1 MIKLLWEKAA
11 QTDREHIYHYFF
23 KHAGILLADK
33 IDNRFQELTE
43 LLQATPYSGV
53 KVKNKENY
61 RKLII
66 PNFPFFILYQINKKD
81 NHIRILRILHTAT
94 RLASNY

>member
-11 QTDREHIYHYFF
+11 QTDREHIYHYFLNMQEYYSQIKLTIDF
-23 KHAGILLADK
+23 NKLQNYHKH
-33 IDNRFQELTE
+33 
-43 LLQATPYSGV
+43 PYSGV
-53 KVKNKENY
+53 KVKNKESY

-66 PNFPFFILYQINKKD
+66 PNFPFFILYQVNKKD
-81 NHIRILRILHTAT
+81 NHIRILRILRIAT